1 MLDPLKVAIDHGL
14 VVFGLATYVVG
25 TLVLSGYFLLRTPL
39 LKRAGIMLASLACAL
54 QFIELGAR
62 WNMTGVWPLTNLYG
76 SLSLFSGL
84 GVLIFIVFA
93 RKYDLW
99 LIGGGVLGISAI
111 AFGYATTWNEG
122 YMPAVPALQSYWI
135 KVHVPIVVSSYAAF
149 MVAFVVST
157 LYLFKAYAER
167 RLGMPRTTTLRANAA
182 GAGSVS
188 MTVAAPPMSALETN
202 ATHTETPYVASAAAA
217 GDPFAVWLAGLP
229 SLARLDMLTYRIIA
243 IGLVLLSVGII
254 TGAMW
259 ANEAW
264 GAYWSWDPKETA
276 ALLSWILYASF
287 MHLHTRSSWRGERS
301 AWVSIIG
308 FASIMFCYL
317 GVNIWISGLHSYKM

>member
-1 MLDPLKVAIDHGL
+1 MLDPLKVAIDHNL
-14 VVFGLATYVVG
+14 VVLTLAAYVVG
-25 TLVLSGYFLLRTPL
+25 TLVLIGYFLLRTPL
-39 LKRAGIMLASLACAL
+39 LQRIGMILACLACAM
-54 QFIELGAR
+54 QFVELGTR

-84 GVLIFIVFA
+84 GVLIYIIFA
-93 RKYDLW
+93 SKYDLW

-135 KVHVPIVVSSYAAF
+135 KVHVPIVVSSYASF
-149 MVAFVVST
+149 MVAFVVSS
-157 LYLFKAYAER
+157 LYLFKAYGER
-167 RLGMPRTTTLRANAA
+167 RFSGGTRIMQASAA
-182 GAGSVS
+182 GAGNVS
-188 MTVAAPPMSALETN
+188 MSVATPPASALETN
-202 ATHTETPYVASAAAA
+202 ASRTETPNVASAAAA
-217 GDPFAVWLAGLP
+217 GDPFALWLAGLP

-243 IGLVLLSVGII
+243 IGLVLLSIGII

-276 ALLSWILYASF
+276 ALLSWIIYASF
-287 MHLHTRSSWRGERS
+287 MHLHTRSAWRGERG
-301 AWVSIIG
+301 AWVSIVG

>member
-1 MLDPLKVAIDHGL
+1 MLDPLKVAIDHNL
-14 VVFGLATYVVG
+14 VVVTLATYVVG
-25 TLVLSGYFLLRTPL
+25 TLVLIAYFLLRSPL
-39 LKRAGIMLASLACAL
+39 LQRVGMVLACLACLL
-54 QFIELGAR
+54 QFVELGTR

-84 GVLIFIVFA
+84 GVLIYIIFA
-93 RKYDLW
+93 SKYDLW

-135 KVHVPIVVSSYAAF
+135 KVHVPIVVSSYASF
-149 MVAFVVST
+149 MVAFVVSC
-157 LYLFKAYAER
+157 LYLLKAYGER
-167 RLGMPRTTTLRANAA
+167 RFTARTGVVRANVA
-182 GAGSVS
+182 GAGTVS
-188 MTVAAPPMSALETN
+188 MTVAAPPPLALEAN
-202 ATHTETPYVASAAAA
+202 IARTETPAVAAAAAA
-217 GDPFAVWLAGLP
+217 GDPFALWLAGLP
-229 SLARLDMLTYRIIA
+229 SLARIDMLTYRIIA

-264 GAYWSWDPKETA
+264 GAYWQWDPKETA
-276 ALLSWILYASF
+276 ALLSWIIYASF
-287 MHLHTRSSWRGERS
+287 MHLHTRNAWRGERS
-301 AWVSIIG
+301 AWISIVGFISII
-308 FASIMFCYL
+308 FCYL